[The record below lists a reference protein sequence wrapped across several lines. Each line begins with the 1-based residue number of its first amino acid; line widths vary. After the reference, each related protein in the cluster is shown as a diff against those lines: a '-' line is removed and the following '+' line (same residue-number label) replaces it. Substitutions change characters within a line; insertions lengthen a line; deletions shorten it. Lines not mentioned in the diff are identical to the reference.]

1 MMEEETH
8 WKTRVMLIGGVVGAL
23 LGVGTAYLLAQR
35 AEREGKQLKLGAG
48 EGLRLGML
56 LLGTLRQ
63 VAGLGES
70 RKHG

>member
-1 MMEEETH
+1 MMEEETY